1 MNRRRFVVAI
11 PTLIL
16 APALARAHHGW
27 SRFDETKP
35 IYLEGTIKTVKWHNP
50 HAEVTME
57 INHAAPPARL
67 ASLPSAKQQANV
79 DAKAVLSRAVAP
91 TRRDKI
97 WEVEF
102 APIFRMDAWKTTEPK
117 PGDKLAVV
125 GYAFQDEKGSAT
137 LRVEFWIQTDRAVPL
152 RSMPA

>member
-1 MNRRRFVVAI
+1 MNRRRFVVVI

-35 IYLEGTIKTVKWHNP
+35 IYLEGTIKTVKWQDP

-57 INHAAPPARL
+57 INHAAPPAGL
-67 ASLPSAKQQANV
+67 ASLASPKQQANV
-79 DAKAVLSRAVAP
+79 DAKTVLGRAVTP
-91 TRRDKI
+91 TRKDKL

-102 APIFRMDAWKTTEPK
+102 APIFRMGAWKTTEPK

-125 GYAFQDEKGSAT
+125 GYTFADEKGSAT
-137 LRVEFWIQTDRAVPL
+137 LRVEFWIQADRAVPM